1 MGFALKNQVFLLCL
15 MVLFLA
21 VLCYPQDTFTHSRAT
36 YYGSPDCYGTAS
48 GACGFREFGRTINEG
63 NVAGVSKLFRNG
75 TGCGTCYQVR
85 CKTPEICADEG
96 VNIVVTDHGE
106 GDRTDFI
113 LSPRAYSKLARPND
127 VSKLFSYGVVEIE
140 YRRIS
145 CKYSGYNLM
154 FKVHENSKYPH
165 YLSIVLLYVGGQ
177 NDITA
182 IELWQDG
189 WQQWR
194 AMRRAYGAVWDM
206 VNMPRGSTKLRFQ
219 VCGNSGITWVQSKNV
234 LPSDW
239 KAGVAYDSF
248 IQLI

>member
-1 MGFALKNQVFLLCL
+1 MGFALKNQVFLLCV
-15 MVLFLA
+15 MVLLLA
-21 VLCYPQDTFTHSRAT
+21 VLCYSQDTFTHSRAT

-48 GACGFREFGRTINEG
+48 GACGFREFGRTVNDG

-85 CKTPEICADEG
+85 CTTPEVCADEG

-154 FKVHENSKYPH
+154 FKDN
-165 YLSIVLLYVGGQ
+165 
-177 NDITA
+177 
-182 IELWQDG
+182 

-206 VNMPRGSTKLRFQ
+206 VNMPRGSVKLRFQ
-219 VCGNSGITWVQSKNV
+219 VSCNYGTTWVQSKNV
-234 LPSDW
+234 LPSNW
-239 KAGVAYDSF
+239 KAGVAYDSL
-248 IQLI
+248 IQLY